1 MWAPVIWIATLPQRP
16 VGQQMVPMLA
26 TNGTSGAVRQPGS
39 QRLGQG
45 LDVVGGDDAY
55 RLGAVLRNEFG
66 RRQQPPHSA
75 IPASP

>member
-39 QRLGQG
+39 SNPSGYAKASMSSVATMPTG
-45 LDVVGGDDAY
+45 L
-55 RLGAVLRNEFG
+55 E
-66 RRQQPPHSA
+66 PC
-75 IPASP
+75 